1 MFHATRANLK
11 VCTIRTIICSF
22 YSQRKRERERERE
35 KIKREREREKGNV
48 HAFLTKK
55 AEEAESKSSRTR
67 WMVACL
73 AASVLKKNPYC
84 LTQAGSQAGSKAGR
98 QAGSHAGK
106 EA

>member
-1 MFHATRANLK
+1 LQLLLSK
-11 VCTIRTIICSF
+11 KE
-22 YSQRKRERERERE
+22 RKREGERENKERERER
-35 KIKREREREKGNV
+35 KGKR
-48 HAFLTKK
+48 ACIFDKK